1 MKRIGIALAVFAA
14 LAVVVVGTLYYVA
27 GTPWYSLYVI
37 QKSIREGD
45 RDTFYRHFDVTKVVS
60 HAVDRAVGG
69 IPAGP
74 QIVSQKATEML
85 IPASDAIIRE
95 QIDARFDDPG
105 SAPAAWM
112 KYDSARYQNNF
123 VFVKLADPKDAS
135 KSTTVTLERMP
146 DRQWKVVDLDLT
158 KIGVDYTLQAARQ
171 RAEELLPPEM
181 PAKRRPNLQGIVPP

>member
-1 MKRIGIALAVFAA
+1 MKRIGIALAIVAA
-14 LAVVVVGTLYYVA
+14 LAGIVGGTLYYIA
-27 GTPWYSLYVI
+27 GTPWYSLYVV

-74 QIVSQKATEML
+74 QIVSQKATQML
-85 IPASDAIIRE
+85 IPAADSIIRE

-105 SAPAAWM
+105 SAAAAWM
-112 KYDSARYQNNF
+112 TYDSVRYQNN
-123 VFVKLADPKDAS
+123 VAFVKLKDTKDAS
-135 KSTTVTLERMP
+135 KTTTLTLEQMP
-146 DRQWKVVDLDLT
+146 DRHWKVVDVDLS
-158 KIGVDYTLQAARQ
+158 KVGVDFTLQAARQ

-181 PAKRRPNLQGIVPP
+181 PEKRRPNLQGILPP